1 LKFENLEIDCIHY
14 DYHDENEEDLRGLDQ
29 IEVIFDHCEEEE
41 KKKEIMEGNQE
52 NEDNIDQNTM
62 EYLLDKYMEYCLDD
76 YPEDQ
81 IQTTQEE
88 SYHIVEKEAA
98 TKMLKGLKE
107 LIIITTTM
115 MMKSL
120 LLSFLMM
127 SRSISSYYQNHKRDL
142 EGPTQNQHNNNF
154 KTKLF
159 TSK

>member
-1 LKFENLEIDCIHY
+1 LEIDCIHY

-52 NEDNIDQNTM
+52 NEEKIDENTM

-88 SYHIVEKEAA
+88 SYHNQNVKRVER
-98 TKMLKGLKE
+98 T
-107 LIIITTTM
+107 
-115 MMKSL
+115 
-120 LLSFLMM
+120 
-127 SRSISSYYQNHKRDL
+127 YYYY
-142 EGPTQNQHNNNF
+142 NNNDDEIPPF
-154 KTKLF
+154 EF
-159 TSK
+159 SDDE